1 MKSLPWRIQVQINP
15 LQFVIYN
22 IIKVKARC
30 RNLGYYDDHVNT
42 NKKKNERG
50 WLLPTIV
57 GLVLGAVLIL
67 LALPALVQSNLLPYD
82 LTVEENEDE
91 NVKLNQGQG
100 DEETQTVNV
109 NINSQMTEIVNN
121 VSDAVVGV
129 VNIKQQSI
137 FGNNN
142 NNQQNGVGSGVVYK
156 KDDQY
161 AYIVTNY
168 HVIQGADDVE
178 IAFSE
183 DKQVEAEVLGG
194 DLYTD
199 LAVLRVD
206 AEHAEQV
213 IELGDSDNLKVG
225 EPVLA
230 IGNPLGLQFAGSV
243 TQGIVSGKDRL
254 IPQDFDNNG
263 VVDWQAEVIQTDAA
277 INPGNSGGALVNM
290 DGQLIGIN
298 SMKYASTQLE
308 GLGFAIPIN
317 IAKPIIDDLEQDGSI
332 TRSYMGVGLLSL
344 TSIAQYHWYNTL
356 NLPQDIEGGV
366 IVDQV
371 ERMSPADQAGLER
384 YDVIVQIDDTEV
396 TNVVNLRQ
404 YLYTQTSPGEEST
417 IQYYRDGELQ
427 ETTIKFVS
435 QGS

>member
-1 MKSLPWRIQVQINP
+1 M
-15 LQFVIYN
+15 
-22 IIKVKARC
+22 
-30 RNLGYYDDHVNT
+30 GYYDDHVNT